1 MPESVQKVDAV
12 LVVFENG
19 LFFIA
24 ARGDVIHPVRDH
36 IAVKRIDKTRCL
48 NA

>member
-19 LFFIA
+19 LFLIA
-24 ARGDVIHPVRDH
+24 ARGNVAYAEGTSHARTV
-36 IAVKRIDKTRCL
+36 A
-48 NA
+48 